1 MMRSVFVF
9 QVPKDDSACLTCLA
23 ELAASSPLLLLNG
36 CTHDVGMLTI
46 ISIIITTVPMLGVE
60 QHHTNITLCKLLM
73 LYLKGFVSLRLYMVV
88 FQLKMSIAVG
98 SFLYYS

>member
-1 MMRSVFVF
+1 
-9 QVPKDDSACLTCLA
+9 
-23 ELAASSPLLLLNG
+23 
-36 CTHDVGMLTI
+36 
-46 ISIIITTVPMLGVE
+46 MLGVE